1 MLGLAR
7 APSSC
12 SPVAPRVAK
21 LVRRRLFRSQ
31 PEKAYDSLPKPMQSW
46 VDTMAGTIG
55 PRAAEARQS
64 LSEELLRWRH
74 DPKRN
79 AKVSKKMAEEM
90 AKGPAGPKRTAW
102 TAFEAGAAIL
112 TAALARKAVER
123 FLSGEPPTGVG
134 PLDAVGTVGGA
145 AEPDPKHA
153 KNDVTKPPEQRAR
166 AAVADAREDY
176 SGMSSRVA
184 RLRGIRQ
191 HCHVHPAGAVA
202 RHIAKVSSNGAERA
216 DHRSGGVTRLLD
228 HRPAAR
234 ETQAEAGLRSK
245 RHEERHVDRIELP
258 SGR

>member
-1 MLGLAR
+1 MGEEPLVETRLAISAQKVELERTADQLRDALDVRKRFKENPALAVGLGAGALFLIAGG
-7 APSSC
+7 
-12 SPVAPRVAK
+12 PVRVAK
-21 LVRRRLFRSQ
+21 LLRRRLFRSQ

-64 LSEELLRWRH
+64 LSEELIRWRH

-123 FLSGEPPTGVG
+123 FLSGEPPSGIS
-134 PLDAVGTVGGA
+134 PLDAVGTMGGA

-153 KNDVTKPPEQRAR
+153 KNDVTKPPAQRAR

-176 SGMSSRVA
+176 SGISR
-184 RLRGIRQ
+184 R
-191 HCHVHPAGAVA
+191 
-202 RHIAKVSSNGAERA
+202 
-216 DHRSGGVTRLLD
+216 
-228 HRPAAR
+228 
-234 ETQAEAGLRSK
+234 
-245 RHEERHVDRIELP
+245 
-258 SGR
+258 